1 MQKLSDENPKQAL
14 APGPDGIAFIRSV
27 DVRAALRSWLGTALV
42 ILAMSVVF
50 AILQPRFLSPLNIRN
65 ITSQMSVL
73 LVISVAGTMPI
84 LIGSIDLS
92 VGSVATLAGLVLAML
107 LRDGQTSGLI
117 AVFAALLVGIACGA
131 LNGLLFARVRIPS
144 FLVTL
149 GTLFALD
156 GFASFIVRGT
166 PIPIVEGSLS
176 QVFVGSVLGVPAIFL
191 WAGGVLVVAALFAR
205 YTRLGRHFYA
215 VGGSEGAA
223 VTAGVNVVGV
233 KVAAFVLS
241 GLLAAF
247 SGVLLSFRALSG
259 APQQS
264 ASLLLPA
271 IGAIVI
277 GGTSLSGGVGGPLR
291 TFMGVL
297 LLTVLLNGMQLL
309 GVDPYLQ
316 LVVQGAVVIVAV
328 VMSRERAGALTAV
341 K

>member
-1 MQKLSDENPKQAL
+1 MTVVERTRTL
-14 APGPDGIAFIRSV
+14 
-27 DVRAALRSWLGTALV
+27 DVRAAMGSWLGTALV
-42 ILAMSVVF
+42 ILALVIVF

-73 LVISVAGTMPI
+73 MVISVAGTIPI

-92 VGSVATLAGLVLAML
+92 VGSVATLAGLVLAL
-107 LRDGQTSGLI
+107 GLRDTELPGVVVI
-117 AVFAALLVGIACGA
+117 AAALAVGIACGL
-131 LNGLLFARVRIPS
+131 LNGVLFAKVRIPS

-156 GFASFIVRGT
+156 GLASFIVRGT
-166 PIPIVEGSLS
+166 PIPITDADLA
-176 QVFVGSVLGVPAIFL
+176 QVFIGDLLGVPAIFL
-191 WAGGVLVVAALFAR
+191 WALGVLVGATLLCR
-205 YTRLGRHFYA
+205 YTVLGRNFYS
-215 VGGSEGAA
+215 VGGSEPASVIAGIA
-223 VTAGVNVVGV
+223 VTRV
-233 KVAAFVLS
+233 KVIAFALA
-241 GLLAAF
+241 GMLAAF

-264 ASLLLPA
+264 APLLLPA

-277 GGTSLSGGVGGPLR
+277 GGTALSGGVGGPLR

-309 GVDPYLQ
+309 AIDPYLQ

-328 VMSRERAGALTAV
+328 IMSRERTGALTAV

>member
-1 MQKLSDENPKQAL
+1 MTTVVDRARTL
-14 APGPDGIAFIRSV
+14 
-27 DVRAALRSWLGTALV
+27 DVRAAMQSWLGTALV
-42 ILAMSVVF
+42 ILALVIVF

-73 LVISVAGTMPI
+73 LVISIAGTLPI

-92 VGSVATLAGLVLAML
+92 IGSVATLAGLVLAL
-107 LRDGQTSGLI
+107 GLRDSELPGVVVIG
-117 AVFAALLVGIACGA
+117 VALAVGISCGL
-131 LNGLLFARVRIPS
+131 LNGVLFARVRIPS

-156 GFASFIVRGT
+156 GLASFIVRGT
-166 PIPIVEGSLS
+166 PIPITDANLAQFFIGD
-176 QVFVGSVLGVPAIFL
+176 VFGVPAIFL
-191 WAGGVLVVAALFAR
+191 WAVTVLVGATLLCR
-205 YTRLGRHFYA
+205 YTVLGRNFYA
-215 VGGSEGAA
+215 IGGSEPAA
-223 VTAGVNVVGV
+223 VIAGIAVTRV
-233 KVAAFVLS
+233 KIVAFALA
-241 GLLAAF
+241 GMLAAF
-247 SGVLLSFRALSG
+247 SGILLSFRALSG

-277 GGTSLSGGVGGPLR
+277 GGTALSGGVGGPLR

-309 GVDPYLQ
+309 AIDPYLQ

-328 VMSRERAGALTAV
+328 IMSRERTGALTAV

>member
-1 MQKLSDENPKQAL
+1 MTTVVDRARTL
-14 APGPDGIAFIRSV
+14 
-27 DVRAALRSWLGTALV
+27 DVRAAMQSWLGTALV
-42 ILAMSVVF
+42 ILALVIVF

-73 LVISVAGTMPI
+73 LVISIAGTLPI

-92 VGSVATLAGLVLAML
+92 IGSVATLAGLVLAL
-107 LRDGQTSGLI
+107 GLRDSELPGVVIIG
-117 AVFAALLVGIACGA
+117 VALAVGISCGL
-131 LNGLLFARVRIPS
+131 LNGVLFARVRIPS

-156 GFASFIVRGT
+156 GLASFIVRGT
-166 PIPIVEGSLS
+166 PIPITDANLAQFFIGD
-176 QVFVGSVLGVPAIFL
+176 VFGVPAIFL
-191 WAGGVLVVAALFAR
+191 WAVAVLSGATLLCR
-205 YTRLGRHFYA
+205 YTVLGRNFYA
-215 VGGSEGAA
+215 IGGSEPAA
-223 VTAGVNVVGV
+223 VIAGIAVTRV
-233 KVAAFVLS
+233 KIVAFALA
-241 GLLAAF
+241 GMLAAF
-247 SGVLLSFRALSG
+247 SGILLSFRALSG

-277 GGTSLSGGVGGPLR
+277 GGTALSGGVGGPLR

-309 GVDPYLQ
+309 AIDPYLQ

-328 VMSRERAGALTAV
+328 IMSRERTGALTAV